1 MRLSHF
7 FVAASAGILLCFN
20 AFSAQSVGTEGQTA
34 LDPVLQTA
42 EASVTCERAE
52 PSTPVAP
59 PIETDAS
66 QNPPEPAEGE
76 NDIETQMMY
85 LVLQLGVILF
95 AAKLGGNVATLCKLP
110 SVIGELGIG
119 ILIGPHL
126 LGSFPI
132 GTIFPQGVFPLTP
145 GSYIPV
151 SNALYGFCTL
161 ASIILLFL
169 SGLETNF
176 KMFLRYAFSGSI
188 VGIGGVV
195 VSFLAGDLCAVYF
208 LPKFIS
214 AYEGVTLSMGHP
226 AALFMGIISTATSV
240 GITARILS
248 ERKVIDSP
256 EGTTTMSAAVIDDV
270 LGIIILAVGMS
281 VIAAEKNGSGI
292 SGISWMHIGGI
303 ALKAICIWLGGTA
316 IGLLAARKIS
326 FLLKFLKTPVAIA
339 TLAFALAIA
348 VSGIFQMMGL
358 SLIIGAYVMGLA
370 LSRTDIRYL
379 IQDNLQPI
387 YTFLVPIFFCV
398 MGMMVNIHAISSK
411 PILIFGSLYTILA
424 ILAKIVG
431 CAAPAAFCGFN
442 ARGSL
447 RVGVG
452 MIPRGEV
459 ALIIASIGLSSGV
472 LQSDIFSICIL
483 MTLIT
488 TVVAPP
494 GLIALF
500 SSPKTGRRHQPTEEN
515 TSKPF
520 SYTLPNNETASLLL
534 DKLIDVFRKEG
545 FQTANLNPTENIWQ
559 IMREEDDI
567 MVSLHGNELRFECS
581 DREKPFLVAA
591 LREVTQDLQNLA
603 SSLSIPSADL
613 NKMMRNVLTVE
624 HSAPIE
630 ATSADN
636 DLRRYL
642 KNFLYLP
649 NAHAASKEEAIRN
662 IVHVFAEKNLLH
674 DTKTAVELILKRET
688 SMSSG
693 LEHGLAIPHARTD
706 FVEGLIGAV
715 AVFPEGIPEYETLD
729 HSRVRIVIVSFTSRS
744 THSPQIRL
752 LSFISQ
758 ILNEDG
764 RKRLLAAKTEEEMRK
779 IFLP

>member
-1 MRLSHF
+1 MRFSHF
-7 FVAASAGILLCFN
+7 FMAAFAGISMCCI
-20 AFSAQSVGTEGQTA
+20 AFSAQTVGTEGQTVLVA
-34 LDPVLQTA
+34 DLQTDGVAAIGEGARLDA
-42 EASVTCERAE
+42 ET
-52 PSTPVAP
+52 PSHT
-59 PIETDAS
+59 ETNS
-66 QNPPEPAEGE
+66 PEETPEPAEGE

-95 AAKLGGNVATLCKLP
+95 AAKLGGTIATLCRLP

-119 ILIGPHL
+119 IIIGPHL

-132 GTIFPQGVFPLTP
+132 GTIFPQGIFPLNP
-145 GSYIPV
+145 DSFIPV

-188 VGIGGVV
+188 VGIGGVII
-195 VSFLAGDLCAVYF
+195 SFLAGDLCAVYL

-214 AYEGVTLSMGHP
+214 AYQGVTLTVGHP

-281 VIAAEKNGSGI
+281 VIAAEKNGSGA
-292 SGISWMHIGGI
+292 SGISWTHIGGI
-303 ALKAICIWLGGTA
+303 ALKAICIWIGGTA
-316 IGLLAARKIS
+316 VGLLAARKIS

-398 MGMMVNIHAISSK
+398 MGMMVDIHAISSK
-411 PILIFGSLYTILA
+411 PILIFGSIYTLLA
-424 ILAKIVG
+424 ILAKIFG
-431 CAAPAAFCGFN
+431 CATPAAFCGFN
-442 ARGSL
+442 LRGSL

-483 MTLIT
+483 MTLVT

-520 SYTLPNNETASLLL
+520 SYPLPNADTASLLL

-567 MVSLHGNELRFECS
+567 MVSLHDNELRFECS

-613 NKMMRNVLTVE
+613 NKMMRNVFTADR
-624 HSAPIE
+624 STPIE
-630 ATSADN
+630 TTADN

-649 NAHAASKEEAIRN
+649 NEHAGSKEEAIRR
-662 IVHVFAEKNLLH
+662 IVRIFSEKNLLQ
-674 DTKTAVELILKRET
+674 DTDTAVDLILKRET

-693 LEHGLAIPHARTD
+693 IEHGIAIPHARTD

-715 AVFPEGIPEYETLD
+715 AVFPDGIPEYETLD
-729 HSRVRIVIVSFTSRS
+729 HSKVRIVIVSLTSRS

-758 ILNEDG
+758 LLNEEG
-764 RKRLLAAKTEEEMRK
+764 RKRLLDAKSEEEMRK
-779 IFLP
+779 IFLS